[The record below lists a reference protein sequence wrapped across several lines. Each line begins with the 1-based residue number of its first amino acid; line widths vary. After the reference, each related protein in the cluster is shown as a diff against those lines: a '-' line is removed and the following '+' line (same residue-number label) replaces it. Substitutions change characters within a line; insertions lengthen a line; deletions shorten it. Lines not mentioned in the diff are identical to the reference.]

1 MNPGD
6 RVTQSDPRHWVPI
19 IVAFYDMNG
28 LQWDYSLI
36 PPPHGYVS
44 EAGFLFCLNT
54 KREEKT
60 YIFAHS
66 PLRSDLQV

>member
-1 MNPGD
+1 M
-6 RVTQSDPRHWVPI
+6 H
-19 IVAFYDMNG
+19 G

-54 KREEKT
+54 KREKKT
-60 YIFAHS
+60 YFC
-66 PLRSDLQV
+66 PLTTPLGELASDLQV